1 MLVWSAILLMI
12 STILPI
18 SCELFAQAL
27 NQGARFLNVA
37 ANVVHTVDGIAH
49 LLRAFT
55 RNTDG
60 IAGNFRRVIGT
71 HCHTVKRAYHV
82 ADNFGNGV
90 DFLRLL
96 GRRILHLLGNQA
108 SAVRRIRYL
117 GRGTV
122 NSTNQFAHGFDR
134 VVDGIGNGPGEIF
147 SHLRFYGQIAIGKFG
162 QFVHQAENGILI
174 AFGAEFG
181 FGRNVLDFGILL
193 ANEFIPEESGA
204 TGNDYRQRQ

>member
-1 MLVWSAILLMI
+1 MRA
-12 STILPI
+12 
-18 SCELFAQAL
+18 FAQAL

-82 ADNFGNGV
+82 ADNFGDRV

-96 GRRILHLLGNQA
+96 GGGILHLFGNQA
-108 SAVRRIRYL
+108 GAVGGIRYL
-117 GRGTV
+117 GRSAV
-122 NSTNQFAHGFDR
+122 NGADQFAHRFDG
-134 VVDGIGNGPGEIF
+134 VVYGIGNRPGKIF
-147 SHLRFYGQIAIGKFG
+147 GYLRFYGQIAIGKFG

-193 ANEFIPEESGA
+193 THEFIPEESGA
-204 TGNDYRQRQ
+204 AGNDYRQRQ